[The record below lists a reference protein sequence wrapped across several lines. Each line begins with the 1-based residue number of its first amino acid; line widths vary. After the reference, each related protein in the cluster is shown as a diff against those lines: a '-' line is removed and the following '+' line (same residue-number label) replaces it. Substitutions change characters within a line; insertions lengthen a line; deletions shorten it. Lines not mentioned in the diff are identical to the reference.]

1 MFKKI
6 RMNYDYTRKNL
17 FQKNGASKLFIDKI
31 KSIVGYRNRVLV
43 IALKDDLP
51 NSKVWFKTG
60 LVWFHKLLS
69 ISPILLSKKDQ

>member
-6 RMNYDYTRKNL
+6 RMNYDYTRKNT

-31 KSIVGYRNRVLV
+31 KSIVAYRNRVLV
-43 IALKDDLP
+43 MTLKDDLL

-60 LVWFHKLLS
+60 VV
-69 ISPILLSKKDQ
+69 